1 MRRSKRCLAAS
12 VIASLL
18 GSSVAWSV
26 ALWMA
31 PLSAYEVSLHIDDGR
46 FAIVLDRRPP
56 SERTSRHGDP
66 AMNDGD
72 GLHDEHV
79 VTVATLDDCATIDS
93 GTSTKLSA
101 PAIVTIPTIDV
112 GQTAPATPCAVS
124 LRTRPP
130 RPPSFSVLRI

>member
-1 MRRSKRCLAAS
+1 VQRSKRPLAVS

-18 GSSVAWSV
+18 GSSIAWAI

-56 SERTSRHGDP
+56 SERSPRQGDP

-79 VTVATLDDCATIDS
+79 VTVGTLDDC
-93 GTSTKLSA
+93 STTEGGHSA
-101 PAIVTIPTIDV
+101 KICGFTAAPPRTIDV
-112 GQTAPATPCAVS
+112 AWPAPTPRQVAASRAGPLQPVCVAI
-124 LRTRPP
+124 
-130 RPPSFSVLRI
+130 LRI